1 LRLVLVRHGES
12 VGNFE
17 NRLQGQTDY
26 DLTPRGQQQA
36 KLTGIRLR
44 EIGVT
49 AVYTSPLLRA
59 SATARMIAATL
70 ACNTIDLPAVR
81 EYDFGELAG
90 ATYAE
95 LRQRFAASPIG
106 PDGRPAERVY
116 PGEEGREH
124 FLERVTAA
132 MWQVVEAHPDETV
145 AVVSHGGPIALL
157 CQHVMGLP
165 YKRPMP
171 FAIDNC
177 SLSTIQVRDGAEDQ
191 LARPRAMLT
200 GLNDRCHL
208 RPLDEAARAG
218 ATPAAR

>member
-1 LRLVLVRHGES
+1 MRLVLVRHGES

-17 NRLQGQTDY
+17 TRLQGQTDY
-26 DLTPRGQQQA
+26 DLTTKGQQQA
-36 KLTGIRLR
+36 KLTALRLR

-59 SATARMIAATL
+59 AATARTIAATL
-70 ACNTIDLPAVR
+70 SCAAIDLPDVR

-95 LRQRFAASPIG
+95 LRERFAASPTG

-124 FLERVTAA
+124 FLDRVTSA
-132 MWQVVEAHPDETV
+132 MWRIVDAHPDETV

-177 SLSTIQVRDGAEDQ
+177 SLSTIQVREPAGDQ
-191 LARPRAMLT
+191 LARPRAVLT
-200 GLNDRCHL
+200 VLNDRCHL
-208 RPLDEAARAG
+208 RPLEAPHSPEGAG
-218 ATPAAR
+218 AR